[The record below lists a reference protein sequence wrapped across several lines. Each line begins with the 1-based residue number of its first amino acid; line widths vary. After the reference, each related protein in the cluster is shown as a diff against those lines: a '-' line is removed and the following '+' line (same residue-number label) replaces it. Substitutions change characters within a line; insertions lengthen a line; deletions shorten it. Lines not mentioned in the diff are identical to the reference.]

1 MCVLFD
7 TLTFMSAP
15 NINGILESDMSSIG
29 KKNENKRKNSKCIKP
44 IHLTSFGTKMDHI
57 ICMSLS
63 FSSSISSVYYE
74 FVYGI
79 RDIGKPHS
87 LIPNGIVDSN
97 FFFFLFSIVRPS
109 WASSTLFNNL
119 FALNPCLLRILSS
132 F

>member
-1 MCVLFD
+1 LLYVMCVLFD

-29 KKNENKRKNSKCIKP
+29 KKNENKRKNYKCIKP

-87 LIPNGIVDSN
+87 LIPNGIVDSK
-97 FFFFLFSIVRPS
+97 FFFSFSRWCFLLGPLQHCSIIFLP
-109 WASSTLFNNL
+109 
-119 FALNPCLLRILSS
+119 
-132 F
+132 